1 MLNALD
7 RKVKQML
14 AEAQKPGVSEEE
26 RRHTYAIVIVIAIV
40 LAVIVLPIL
49 LLAFIFCVNL
59 LIQ

>member
-14 AEAQKPGVSEEE
+14 AGAQRPGISQEEQ
-26 RRHTYAIVIVIAIV
+26 RPTYAIVIVIAIV

>member
-14 AEAQKPGVSEEE
+14 ADAQKPGVSEEE
-26 RRHTYAIVIVIAIV
+26 QRRTYAIVIVISIV
-40 LAVIVLPIL
+40 LAMIVLPIL

-59 LIQ
+59 VTQ

>member
-1 MLNALD
+1 MLSALD

-14 AEAQKPGVSEEE
+14 AEAHKPGVSEEKQ
-26 RRHTYAIVIVIAIV
+26 RRTYGICHRDRH
-40 LAVIVLPIL
+40 LAGSDCLPIL